1 LRFRLVAI
9 EKKENQMHKLTVLVG
24 LLLLTAGSALAQSE
38 YPAAEASMDFQ
49 YARTPVAGQ
58 SLNCAGGGTTLAYNV
73 SSSLALASDL
83 GYCRFFGN
91 TFGFNRLSGSQFNYL
106 FGPRL
111 TLRMSRPI
119 NPFFDLMFGG
129 TRLGLGC
136 DSSNGIGFG
145 CLNGTG
151 HFSGSRN
158 AFAMTVGGGF
168 DVHFSPRVAW
178 RVVQAEYLYTR
189 FNNDCPLAF
198 CNNNNSQNSFRLK
211 SGLVFGLGHLK

>member
-1 LRFRLVAI
+1 
-9 EKKENQMHKLTVLVG
+9 MHKLTVLVS

-38 YPAAEASMDFQ
+38 YPAAEVSADFM

-58 SLNCAGGGTTLAYNV
+58 SLNCAGGGTTLAFNV
-73 SSSLALASDL
+73 SSTLGLASDI

-91 TFGFNRLSGSQFNYL
+91 TFGLGNKLSGSQLNYL

-111 TLRMSRPI
+111 TLRSSSALH
-119 NPFFDLMFGG
+119 PFFDLMFGG
-129 TRLGLGC
+129 TRLGLSC
-136 DSSNGIGFG
+136 DSNFGFG

-158 AFAMTVGGGF
+158 AFAMTVGGGV
-168 DVHFSPRVAW
+168 DVKFSQRVSW

-189 FNNDCPLAF
+189 FNNDCPLVF
-198 CNNNNSQNSFRLK
+198 CDNNNSQNSFRLK
-211 SGLVFGLGHLK
+211 SGLVFGFGHIK